1 MYSLKLNRTVAHGF
15 GPACGAEE
23 MRGSGAAAA
32 IDLKSAAF
40 QTAGK
45 GRAKRGE
52 IPLCASLLY
61 LISGGRREA
70 SEVRGYSGPS
80 RVRD

>member
-1 MYSLKLNRTVAHGF
+1 
-15 GPACGAEE
+15 
-23 MRGSGAAAA
+23 MRGNTAAAA

-40 QTAGK
+40 QPAGK

-61 LISGGRREA
+61 SISDGNREA
-70 SEVRGYSGPS
+70 SEMHGHSGPS